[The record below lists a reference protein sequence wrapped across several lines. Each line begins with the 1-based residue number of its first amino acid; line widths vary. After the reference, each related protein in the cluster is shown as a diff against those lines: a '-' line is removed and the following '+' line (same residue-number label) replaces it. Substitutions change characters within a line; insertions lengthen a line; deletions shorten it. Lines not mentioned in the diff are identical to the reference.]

1 MINMNREDIR
11 DVSFFSFSK
20 VNLGD
25 KNSNGYAAKNQDS

>member
-1 MINMNREDIR
+1 MNREDIR
-11 DVSFFSFSK
+11 DVSFFFSFSK